1 MADGIGLSIGATV
14 LAAVAVGRA
23 AVRRTPVLTLFDHR
37 PPEVGLPSENP
48 NLDERGL
55 VLTDFVDRV
64 GDPVGILAPDGSS
77 HRGEQLTADA
87 LRALL
92 YGLTRGR
99 QPVEPIAVT
108 HPAHW
113 APGAVEALRTALAGV
128 AEFGAG
134 TPVIS
139 DAEAALTAL
148 QADPGLPSRGIVA
161 LCDFGGT
168 GTTVTLADA
177 AHGYRPIA
185 PPVRH
190 RELSGDLIDQALLTH
205 VLADLQSADDGDLTG
220 TSAIGPL
227 TRLRG
232 QCRAA
237 KERLSTDTVTS
248 LTAELAGRTSEVR
261 LNRTEL
267 DTVVHAPLAEFV
279 AMLQSTLERTGIPAG
294 DLAAVATTGGLAR
307 IPIVTTTLSENFRV
321 PVITTPQPELTAA
334 IGGGLTAARGPDE
347 QEHTALAAAAV
358 PPVAAADP
366 DQSSTFRA
374 LAWSAADDSPDVV
387 PTDYDPAD
395 YEPGAYE
402 AADPRPPVQFG
413 ADDPDARPPAPIPW
427 YRRPAAALALGVVA
441 VLAALAAAVYFVN
454 SDDDTAPAATTT
466 TTTATTAAPA
476 PAAPPETA
484 PPPPAETPAPQP
496 EAPQTRTVTRP
507 APAPAP
513 EAPPPPP
520 PTTEAPPPPPP
531 TTTPPPPTTTAPP
544 PTTTAPPPLIPT
556 LPYTTIPGLPF
567 VPAPPGLG
575 GG

>member
-64 GDPVGILAPDGSS
+64 GDPVGILAADGSS

-99 QPVEPIAVT
+99 RPVEPVAVT

-113 APGAVEALRTALAGV
+113 APGTVDALRTALAQV
-128 AEFGAG
+128 AEFGSA
-134 TPVIS
+134 TPVLS

-148 QADPGLPSRGIVA
+148 QSEPGLPGRGIVA

-177 AHGYRPIA
+177 ADGNRPIG

-190 RELSGDLIDQALLTH
+190 REFSGDLIDQALLTH
-205 VLADLQSADDGDLTG
+205 VLGDLSAADPGDLTG

-237 KERLSTDTVTS
+237 KEHLSTATVTS
-248 LTAELAGRTSEVR
+248 LTAELGGQTSEVR

-267 DTVVHAPLAEFV
+267 DDIVRGPLAEFV
-279 AMLQSTLERTGIPAG
+279 AMLHGTLERAGIPAAE
-294 DLAAVATTGGLAR
+294 LTAVATTGGVAR

-334 IGGGLTAARGPDE
+334 IGGGLAAVREPDE
-347 QEHTALAAAAV
+347 QEPTALAAAVV
-358 PPVAAADP
+358 PPVAAADA

-374 LAWSAADDSPDVV
+374 LAWSAADDAPEVV
-387 PTDYDPAD
+387 PAAYDPA
-395 YEPGAYE
+395 AYDPYGP
-402 AADPRPPVQFG
+402 ADPRPPVQF
-413 ADDPDARPPAPIPW
+413 ADDPDDYAAPAPLPW
-427 YRRPAAALALGVVA
+427 YRRPAAALTLGVVA

-454 SDDDTAPAATTT
+454 SGDDNAPAATTT
-466 TTTATTAAPA
+466 VTATTTSPA
-476 PAAPPETA
+476 PAAPAETA

-496 EAPQTRTVTRP
+496 EAPQTRTVTQPPP
-507 APAPAP
+507 APTS

-520 PTTEAPPPPPP
+520 TTTEAPPPPP
-531 TTTPPPPTTTAPP
+531 TTTAAPP
-544 PTTTAPPPLIPT
+544 PTTTAPPATTTRPPLIPT
-556 LPYTTIPGLPF
+556 LPYSTIPGLPF